1 MFENALLFIVGLQKI
16 KVRGTNVMPITA
28 KITKKG
34 QVTIPRKIREK
45 LNSEVIEFDIL
56 ESGVMIRPVKSV
68 AGSLNSY
75 VKKMIPFKEE
85 REKAWEEI
93 VREQYDE
100 KTGRR

>member
-1 MFENALLFIVGLQKI
+1 
-16 KVRGTNVMPITA
+16 MPTTA

-34 QVTIPRKIREK
+34 QVTIPQKIREK

-75 VKKMIPFKEE
+75 SKKGMMPFKEE
-85 REKAWEEI
+85 REEAWDGI
-93 VREQYDE
+93 VRERYGE
-100 KTGRR
+100 KTHRR

>member
-1 MFENALLFIVGLQKI
+1 
-16 KVRGTNVMPITA
+16 MPITA

-56 ESGVMIRPVKSV
+56 ENDVVIKPVKSI
-68 AGSLNSY
+68 AGSLYSY
-75 VKKMIPFKEE
+75 AKKKVIPFKEE
-85 REKAWEEI
+85 REKAWEEV

>member
-1 MFENALLFIVGLQKI
+1 
-16 KVRGTNVMPITA
+16 MPITA

-45 LNSEVIEFDIL
+45 LNSQVIEFDIS
-56 ESGVMIRPVKSV
+56 ENDVVIKPVKSV

-75 VKKMIPFKEE
+75 SKKRVIPFKEE
-85 REKAWEEI
+85 REKAWEEV

>member
-1 MFENALLFIVGLQKI
+1 MMSF
-16 KVRGTNVMPITA
+16 TA

-45 LNSEVIEFDIL
+45 LNSEVIEFDVL
-56 ESGVMIRPVKSV
+56 ENDVVIKPVKSI

-75 VKKMIPFKEE
+75 SKKRVIPFKEE

-93 VREQYDE
+93 VREQHDE
-100 KTGRR
+100 KTSGR